1 MNNFFYIL
9 KTLGVKC
16 SYSYAKDRFLAQERN
31 HTLWGIKKLL
41 EHYGVQVTAV
51 KSEAKSLSDMN
62 YPFVCQ
68 LPKEGAVAI
77 VRTPEY
83 TDAFLDQWNG
93 VALLCDASRAKEPH
107 YLWHK
112 LNEKVIYGFSKM
124 ALCRND

>member
-9 KTLGVKC
+9 KALGVEC

-51 KSEAKSLSDMN
+51 KSEAKSLSDVT

-77 VRTPEY
+77 VRMPENPEV
-83 TDAFLDQWNG
+83 FLEQWNG

-112 LNEKVIYGFSKM
+112 LK
-124 ALCRND
+124 